1 MKSRYRFLAA
11 IGLTL
16 CFWHPA
22 SVLAD
27 TDPQASQNTQ
37 PDQSTVNPQ
46 ATEQANQDNNKRQD
60 SPQTAQVTAQQSTQ
74 NAEQKQADQQN
85 NSQNQ
90 QNTQKDQQNKQQ
102 NNSQNTSQ
110 NNQQNNSQNNN
121 TQNNKQQNNQ
131 QNNGKN
137 TQPQQ
142 IPNGWKTESGKRYY
156 YRQQKKL
163 TGWQVLNGHKYYFAA
178 DGRMLKGVQK
188 VGKSSYLLSKTGK
201 LQTGLKK
208 YGRYWYFGNKQGK
221 LQTGLKKVKK
231 NTYNYFSPKTFRKY
245 FKNVNTKKAY
255 YWVSKK
261 TGKVTGIRL
270 NAAPIGQR
278 PLVTGCEIVAATMM
292 INYAGKKVNKHQAA
306 AATPRSSNPNL
317 GFIGNPYSWSGTWI
331 APSGLARL
339 VQKYLGRYKIMTGAS
354 LSALKKQVF
363 SGHPVV
369 TWVSWVDNFPNHALL
384 LTGYNKSRIYYND
397 PWTGKKSSMS
407 SSNFWNHYARL
418 TWLGGNHRA
427 LSY

>member
-1 MKSRYRFLAA
+1 MKSRFKFWAA

-46 ATEQANQDNNKRQD
+46 ATEQANQDNNKQQD
-60 SPQTAQVTAQQSTQ
+60 NPQTAQVTTQQTTQ
-74 NAEQKQADQQN
+74 NAEHKQADQQN
-85 NSQNQ
+85 NSQNSGQ
-90 QNTQKDQQNKQQ
+90 I
-102 NNSQNTSQ
+102 
-110 NNQQNNSQNNN
+110 QQNNSQNNN
-121 TQNNKQQNNQ
+121 TQNNQQNNSQ
-131 QNNGKN
+131 NNNQNSQQSNNQNNGKN

-142 IPNGWKTESGKRYY
+142 IPDGWKNESGKRYY
-156 YRQQKKL
+156 YRKQKKL

-178 DGRMLKGVQK
+178 DGHMLKGVQK
-188 VGKSSYLLSKTGK
+188 VGKSSYLLSKSGK

-231 NTYNYFSPKTFRKY
+231 STYNYFSPKTFRKY
-245 FKNVNTKKAY
+245 FKNINTKKAY

-261 TGKVTGIRL
+261 SGKVTGIRL

-292 INYAGKKVNKHQAA
+292 INYAGKKVNKYQAA
-306 AATPRSSNPNL
+306 AATPRSFNPNL

-354 LSALKKQVF
+354 LSALKKQIF

-397 PWTGKKSSMS
+397 PWTGKKSSMI

>member
-1 MKSRYRFLAA
+1 M
-11 IGLTL
+11 
-16 CFWHPA
+16 
-22 SVLAD
+22 
-27 TDPQASQNTQ
+27 
-37 PDQSTVNPQ
+37 
-46 ATEQANQDNNKRQD
+46 
-60 SPQTAQVTAQQSTQ
+60 
-74 NAEQKQADQQN
+74 
-85 NSQNQ
+85 
-90 QNTQKDQQNKQQ
+90 
-102 NNSQNTSQ
+102 
-110 NNQQNNSQNNN
+110 
-121 TQNNKQQNNQ
+121 
-131 QNNGKN
+131 
-137 TQPQQ
+137 
-142 IPNGWKTESGKRYY
+142 
-156 YRQQKKL
+156 

-178 DGRMLKGVQK
+178 DSHMLKGVQK
-188 VGKSSYLLSKTGK
+188 VGKSSYLLSKSGK

-221 LQTGLKKVKK
+221 PQTGLKKVKK
-231 NTYNYFSPKTFRKY
+231 STYNYFSPKTFRKY

-261 TGKVTGIRL
+261 SGKVTGIRL

-292 INYAGKKVNKHQAA
+292 INYAGKKVNKYQAA

-339 VQKYLGRYKIMTGAS
+339 AQKYLGRYKIMTGAS

-369 TWVSWVDNFPNHALL
+369 TWVSCVDNFPNHALL

-397 PWTGKKSSMS
+397 PWTGKKSSMTS
-407 SSNFWNHYARL
+407 STFWNHYARF

>member
-1 MKSRYRFLAA
+1 MTS
-11 IGLTL
+11 
-16 CFWHPA
+16 
-22 SVLAD
+22 
-27 TDPQASQNTQ
+27 
-37 PDQSTVNPQ
+37 
-46 ATEQANQDNNKRQD
+46 
-60 SPQTAQVTAQQSTQ
+60 QQSTQ

-90 QNTQKDQQNKQQ
+90 QNTQKDQQN
-102 NNSQNTSQ
+102 
-110 NNQQNNSQNNN
+110 NQQNNSQNNN

-131 QNNGKN
+131 QNNNQNNQNNGKN

-142 IPNGWKTESGKRYY
+142 ILDGWKTESGKRYY

-163 TGWQVLNGHKYYFAA
+163 TGWQVLNRHKYYFAA

-339 VQKYLGRYKIMTGAS
+339 VQKYLGHYKIMTGAS
-354 LSALKKQVF
+354 LSTLKKQVF

>member
-1 MKSRYRFLAA
+1 MKSRYKFLAA

-46 ATEQANQDNNKRQD
+46 ATDQANQDNNKQQD
-60 SPQTAQVTAQQSTQ
+60 NQQTAQMTSQQSTQ

-90 QNTQKDQQNKQQ
+90 QNTQKDQQN
-102 NNSQNTSQ
+102 
-110 NNQQNNSQNNN
+110 NQQNNSQNNN

-131 QNNGKN
+131 QNNNQNNQNNGKN

-142 IPNGWKTESGKRYY
+142 IPDGWKTESGKHYY

-354 LSALKKQVF
+354 LSTLKKQVF

>member
-1 MKSRYRFLAA
+1 MKSRFKFWAA

-46 ATEQANQDNNKRQD
+46 ATEQANQDNNKQQD
-60 SPQTAQVTAQQSTQ
+60 NPQTAQVTTQQTTQ
-74 NAEQKQADQQN
+74 NAEHKQADQQN
-85 NSQNQ
+85 NSQNSGQ
-90 QNTQKDQQNKQQ
+90 I
-102 NNSQNTSQ
+102 
-110 NNQQNNSQNNN
+110 QQNNSQNNN
-121 TQNNKQQNNQ
+121 TQNNQQNNSQ
-131 QNNGKN
+131 NNNQNSQQSNNQNNGKN

-142 IPNGWKTESGKRYY
+142 IPDGWKNESGKRYY
-156 YRQQKKL
+156 YRKQKKL

-178 DGRMLKGVQK
+178 DGHMLKGVQK
-188 VGKSSYLLSKTGK
+188 VGKSSYLLSKSGK

-354 LSALKKQVF
+354 LSTLKKQVF

>member
-131 QNNGKN
+131 QNNSKN

-208 YGRYWYFGNKQGK
+208 
-221 LQTGLKKVKK
+221 VKK
-231 NTYNYFSPKTFRKY
+231 STYNYFSPKTFRKY

-270 NAAPIGQR
+270 NAAPISQR

>member
-1 MKSRYRFLAA
+1 MKSRFKFWAA

-46 ATEQANQDNNKRQD
+46 ATEQANQDNNKQQD
-60 SPQTAQVTAQQSTQ
+60 NPQTAQVTTQQTTQ
-74 NAEQKQADQQN
+74 NAEHKQADQQN
-85 NSQNQ
+85 NSQNSGQ
-90 QNTQKDQQNKQQ
+90 I
-102 NNSQNTSQ
+102 
-110 NNQQNNSQNNN
+110 QQNNSQNNN
-121 TQNNKQQNNQ
+121 TQNNQQNNSQ
-131 QNNGKN
+131 NNNQNSQQSNNQNNGKN

-142 IPNGWKTESGKRYY
+142 IPDGWKNESGKRYY
-156 YRQQKKL
+156 YRKQKKL

-178 DGRMLKGVQK
+178 DGHMLKGVQK
-188 VGKSSYLLSKTGK
+188 VGKSSYLLSKSGK

-231 NTYNYFSPKTFRKY
+231 STYNYFSPKTFRKY
-245 FKNVNTKKAY
+245 FKNINTKKAY

-261 TGKVTGIRL
+261 SGKVTGIRL

-292 INYAGKKVNKHQAA
+292 INYAGKKVNKYQAA

-354 LSALKKQVF
+354 LSALKKQIF

>member
-1 MKSRYRFLAA
+1 MKSRFKFWAA

-46 ATEQANQDNNKRQD
+46 ATEQANQDNNKQQD
-60 SPQTAQVTAQQSTQ
+60 NPQTAQVTTQQTTQ
-74 NAEQKQADQQN
+74 NAEHKQADQQN
-85 NSQNQ
+85 NSQNSGQ
-90 QNTQKDQQNKQQ
+90 I
-102 NNSQNTSQ
+102 
-110 NNQQNNSQNNN
+110 QQNNSQNNN
-121 TQNNKQQNNQ
+121 TQNNQQNNSQ
-131 QNNGKN
+131 NNNQNSQQSNNQNNGKN

-142 IPNGWKTESGKRYY
+142 IPDGWKNESGKRYY
-156 YRQQKKL
+156 YRKQKKL

-178 DGRMLKGVQK
+178 DGHMLKGVQK
-188 VGKSSYLLSKTGK
+188 VGKSSYLLSKSGK

-231 NTYNYFSPKTFRKY
+231 STYNYFSPKTFRKY
-245 FKNVNTKKAY
+245 FKNINTKKAY

-261 TGKVTGIRL
+261 SGKVTGIRL

-292 INYAGKKVNKHQAA
+292 INYAGKKVNKYQAA
-306 AATPRSSNPNL
+306 AATPRSFNPNL

-354 LSALKKQVF
+354 LSTLKKQVF

>member
-1 MKSRYRFLAA
+1 MKSRFKFWAA

-46 ATEQANQDNNKRQD
+46 ATEQANQDNNKQQD
-60 SPQTAQVTAQQSTQ
+60 NPQTAQVTTQQTTQ
-74 NAEQKQADQQN
+74 NAEHKQADQQN
-85 NSQNQ
+85 NSQNSGQ
-90 QNTQKDQQNKQQ
+90 I
-102 NNSQNTSQ
+102 
-110 NNQQNNSQNNN
+110 QQNNSQNNN
-121 TQNNKQQNNQ
+121 TQNNQQNNSQ
-131 QNNGKN
+131 NNNQNSQQSNNQNNGKN

-142 IPNGWKTESGKRYY
+142 IPDGWKNESGKRYY
-156 YRQQKKL
+156 YRKQKKL

-178 DGRMLKGVQK
+178 DGHMLKGVQK
-188 VGKSSYLLSKTGK
+188 VGKSSYLLSKSGK

-231 NTYNYFSPKTFRKY
+231 STYNYFSPKTFRKY
-245 FKNVNTKKAY
+245 FKNINTKKAY

-261 TGKVTGIRL
+261 SGKVTGIRL

-292 INYAGKKVNKHQAA
+292 INYAGKKVNKYQAA
-306 AATPRSSNPNL
+306 AATPRSFNPNL

-354 LSALKKQVF
+354 LSALKKQIF

>member
-1 MKSRYRFLAA
+1 MKSRFKFWAA

-46 ATEQANQDNNKRQD
+46 ATDQANQDNNKQQD
-60 SPQTAQVTAQQSTQ
+60 NQQTAQVTTQQTTQ
-74 NAEQKQADQQN
+74 NAEHKQADQQN
-85 NSQNQ
+85 NSQNSGQ
-90 QNTQKDQQNKQQ
+90 I
-102 NNSQNTSQ
+102 
-110 NNQQNNSQNNN
+110 QQNNSQNNN
-121 TQNNKQQNNQ
+121 TQNNQQNNSQ
-131 QNNGKN
+131 NNNQNSQQSNNQNNGKN

-142 IPNGWKTESGKRYY
+142 ILDGWKTESGKRYY

-163 TGWQVLNGHKYYFAA
+163 TGWQVLNRHKYYFAA

-261 TGKVTGIRL
+261 SGKVTGIRL

-292 INYAGKKVNKHQAA
+292 INYAGKKVNKYQAA
-306 AATPRSSNPNL
+306 AATPRSFNPNL

-354 LSALKKQVF
+354 LSALKKQIF

>member
-1 MKSRYRFLAA
+1 MTS
-11 IGLTL
+11 
-16 CFWHPA
+16 
-22 SVLAD
+22 
-27 TDPQASQNTQ
+27 
-37 PDQSTVNPQ
+37 
-46 ATEQANQDNNKRQD
+46 
-60 SPQTAQVTAQQSTQ
+60 QQSTQ

-90 QNTQKDQQNKQQ
+90 QNTQKDQQN
-102 NNSQNTSQ
+102 
-110 NNQQNNSQNNN
+110 NQQNNSQNNN

-131 QNNGKN
+131 QNNNQNNQNNGKN

-142 IPNGWKTESGKRYY
+142 IPDGWKTESGKRYY

-354 LSALKKQVF
+354 LSTLKKQVF

>member
-1 MKSRYRFLAA
+1 MIRIRKPVKIRNQ
-11 IGLTL
+11 INPQ
-16 CFWHPA
+16 PA
-22 SVLAD
+22 
-27 TDPQASQNTQ
+27 TEQTSQGNNKQ
-37 PDQSTVNPQ
+37 QDNPQ
-46 ATEQANQDNNKRQD
+46 A
-60 SPQTAQVTAQQSTQ
+60 AQVTTQQSTQ
-74 NAEQKQADQQN
+74 NTEQKQADQQN
-85 NSQNQ
+85 
-90 QNTQKDQQNKQQ
+90 
-102 NNSQNTSQ
+102 TSQ
-110 NNQQNNSQNNN
+110 NSGQP
-121 TQNNKQQNNQ
+121 QQNNQ
-131 QNNGKN
+131 NNDKN
-137 TQPQQ
+137 TQHQQ
-142 IPNGWKTESGKRYY
+142 IPDGWKTESGKRYY
-156 YRQQKKL
+156 YRKQKKL

-178 DGRMLKGVQK
+178 NSHMLKGVQK
-188 VGKSSYLLSKTGK
+188 VGKSSYLLSKSGK

-208 YGRYWYFGNKQGK
+208 YGRCWYFGNKQGK

-231 NTYNYFSPKTFRKY
+231 STYNYFSPKTFRKY

-261 TGKVTGIRL
+261 SGKVTEIRL

-292 INYAGKKVNKHQAA
+292 INYAGKKINKYQAA
-306 AATPRSSNPNL
+306 AATPRSSNPKL

-397 PWTGKKSSMS
+397 PWTGKKSSMTS
-407 SSNFWNHYARL
+407 STFWNHYARL

>member
-1 MKSRYRFLAA
+1 MKSRYKFLAA

-46 ATEQANQDNNKRQD
+46 VTEQANQDNNKQQD
-60 SPQTAQVTAQQSTQ
+60 NQQTAQITSQQSTQ

-85 NSQNQ
+85 NSQNR
-90 QNTQKDQQNKQQ
+90 QNTQKGQ
-102 NNSQNTSQ
+102 Q

-131 QNNGKN
+131 QNNNQNNQNNGKK

-142 IPNGWKTESGKRYY
+142 ILDGWKTESGKRY

-163 TGWQVLNGHKYYFAA
+163 TGWQILNGHKYYFAA

-245 FKNVNTKKAY
+245 FKNVNAKKAY

-278 PLVTGCEIVAATMM
+278 PLVTGCEIVAAMMM
-292 INYAGKKVNKHQAA
+292 INYAGKKVNKHRAA

-339 VQKYLGRYKIMTGAS
+339 VQKYLGRYKIMTGAG
-354 LSALKKQVF
+354 LSTLKKQVF